1 MIGTVRSNA
10 FAVFVIATLGILG
23 YVFNSNKLE
32 IFFNVDFL
40 FGGFFTVI
48 AVKRYGAAG
57 VIAAA
62 IASVSTYFLWNHPYA
77 IIIFI
82 AEAAVLAYFSERN
95 EDLVLIDMAYWLTAG
110 LFFVFFFY
118 SGIMGVGLKNSAVVY
133 LKQSINGIFNTL
145 FAVTAIN
152 VWNLVC
158 KEMGLKYAKVS
169 LKSIIFSTI
178 LFITAVPAL
187 FYIITNVRS
196 QTEEMSHNMQLE
208 LNAMTNAAELSTNNV
223 LKNSITSIEMLSE
236 TLKDCI
242 NDSGINSTGEERIL
256 TLLHSSDSFLGLGFI
271 NKDRFSAPI
280 YTLNNGELKRYY
292 GRDYRDRTYYSKAEE
307 TDKTVIS
314 EARKSNLLNLN
325 SSILIIV
332 KAVRNEQGEILG
344 YVQGGIQFRSVYDL
358 LYTVTKDSG
367 IYFTLADRNSKP
379 LVTTNPEYQGQSDIP
394 IKSSDGI
401 IEDFGN
407 GILQWTSSPRNNTS
421 IMTRWQKSY
430 YIKTVQLDSEKSL
443 SLTAELPL
451 AKYIAGIV
459 RIGLNALL
467 IIYATIFL
475 SVLLA
480 WFVSRRT
487 AFHLN
492 KLSERTAHIHENL
505 ETQKSE
511 EWPNSVFSEITGLS
525 ENFRKMEEELTGYFR
540 QLSIQK
546 QELEVIL
553 DALPAIIFLKDTK
566 NHITFANKTALRFIS
581 LGRVEKIHVSDVF
594 RFDHARFYADDKKV
608 IETRKP
614 VLKIIQTYPFESA
627 SITVITDKIPLFNED
642 GSVKDILVI
651 SRDITEELKAQ
662 EDKQK
667 TLEILYQQSK
677 MAEMG
682 AMIGA
687 IAHQWKQPLNSIAIM
702 TQLIEAD
709 AEDNTLT
716 QESLLKNTSMIMNS
730 INFMSQTVNDFIGF
744 FKQNRT
750 KEHFFACETVQE
762 VYSLLDRQF
771 TKNNIEVVFHDH
783 RHFEVYGIKNEF
795 KQVCLNIL
803 NNAKEAL
810 ANSRTENKRID
821 IFYEF
826 DDLMNRVIIE
836 DNAGGIPEDLLP
848 DKLFDMFQST
858 KGENGT
864 GLGLYICKSIVEQH
878 MGGRIAAENTLT
890 GARFTIMLPNNEI
903 TP

>member
-1 MIGTVRSNA
+1 MIGTVRNNA
-10 FAVFVIATLGILG
+10 FAVLVVATLGVLG

-40 FGGFFTVI
+40 FGGFFAVI
-48 AVKRYGAAG
+48 AVKRYGMAG

-62 IASVSTYFLWNHPYA
+62 TASLSTYFLWNHPYA
-77 IIIFI
+77 IIIFT
-82 AEAAVLAYFSERN
+82 AEAAVLAYFSEKN
-95 EDLVLIDMAYWLTAG
+95 EDLVLVDIAYWLTVG
-110 LFFVFFFY
+110 LFLVFFFY
-118 SGIMGVGLKNSAVVY
+118 AGVMGVGLKNSAVVY

-145 FAVTAIN
+145 FAITAIN
-152 VWNLVC
+152 VWNLIC
-158 KEMGLKYAKVS
+158 KEAGFHYSKVS

-187 FYIITNVRS
+187 FYIITNVRT
-196 QTEEMSHNMQLE
+196 QTEEMSRNMQLE
-208 LNAMTNAAELSTNNV
+208 LNAMTNAAALSTDNV
-223 LKNSITSIEMLSE
+223 LKNSIISVEMLSE
-236 TLKDCI
+236 SLKECI
-242 NDSGINSTGEERIL
+242 NESGINSTGEERIL
-256 TLLHSSDSFLGLGFI
+256 TVLHSSDSFLGLGFI

-280 YTLNNGELKRYY
+280 YTLNNKELKRYY
-292 GRDYRDRTYYSKAEE
+292 GRDYRDRNYYDEAEK

-332 KAVRNEQGEILG
+332 KALRNEHGELLG
-344 YVQGGIQFRSVYDL
+344 FVQGGIQFRSVYDL

-367 IYFTLADRNSKP
+367 IYFTLTDSNSKT
-379 LVTTNPEYQGQSDIP
+379 LVTTNPEYQGHSDIP
-394 IKSSDGI
+394 IKNSEGI

-407 GILQWTSSPRNNTS
+407 GILQWTSSPKSNTS

-430 YIKTVQLDSEKSL
+430 YIKTAQINSDR
-443 SLTAELPL
+443 SLTLTSEMPL
-451 AKYIAGIV
+451 SKYVTGIL
-459 RIGLNALL
+459 RIGFNALM
-467 IIYATIFL
+467 ITYATIIL

-492 KLSERTAHIHENL
+492 KLSARTAHMQENL
-505 ETQKSE
+505 GTQTSE
-511 EWPNSVFSEITGLS
+511 GWPNSVFTEITGLS
-525 ENFRKMEEELTGYFR
+525 ENFRKMEEELTGYFKK
-540 QLSIQK
+540 LNIQK

-553 DALPAIIFLKDTK
+553 DSLPIIIFLKDTK
-566 NHITFANKTALRFIS
+566 NNITFANKTALRFIS
-581 LGRVEKIHVSDVF
+581 LGRAEKLHVSDVF
-594 RFDHARFYADDKKV
+594 RYDHARFYADDKKV

-614 VLKIIQTYPFESA
+614 VLKIVQSYPFESV
-627 SITVITDKIPLFNED
+627 SITVMTDKIPLFNED

-662 EDKQK
+662 EDKQR

-709 AEDNTLT
+709 AEDNTIT
-716 QESLLKNTSMIMNS
+716 AEALLKNTAVIMNS
-730 INFMSQTVNDFIGF
+730 ITFMSQTVNDFIGF

-750 KEHFFACETVQE
+750 KEHFLACETMLE
-762 VYSLLDRQF
+762 VYNLLDRQF
-771 TKNNIEVVFHDH
+771 AKNSIEVVFHDH
-783 RHFEVYGIKNEF
+783 RHFEIYGIKNEF

-810 ANSRTENKRID
+810 INSSTENKRID

-826 DDLMNRVIIE
+826 DDLMNRVVIE
-836 DNAGGIPEDLLP
+836 DNAGGIPEDFLP
-848 DKLFDMFQST
+848 DKLFEMYQST

-878 MGGRIAAENTLT
+878 MNGRIYAENTIT

-903 TP
+903 IV